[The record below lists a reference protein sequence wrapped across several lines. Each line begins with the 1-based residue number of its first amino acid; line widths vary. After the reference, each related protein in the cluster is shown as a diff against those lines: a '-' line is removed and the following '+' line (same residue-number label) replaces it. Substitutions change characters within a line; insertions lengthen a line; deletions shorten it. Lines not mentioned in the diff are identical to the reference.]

1 MPRWL
6 SFLTVNSWLALL
18 FGYWHFLGRI
28 SFFEHF
34 DGDYRCVPSANNAKE
49 LFQAMNIINDR
60 AAMRRHRRQLPSLKA
75 LRTFEA
81 VAHYQSFT
89 KAADELAVS
98 QGAVSH
104 QIKLLESA
112 LGLQLLIRHPKGISV
127 TVEGTR
133 LKEVC
138 GDAFDEIGNVA
149 LLIRRDVRA
158 QVLKVRAGPF
168 FAMEVIAPR
177 VASFLKRNPGL
188 QLHLSNM
195 DADSASQGVEDVQI
209 KYCVHPPAGT
219 YSLELLKEKL
229 VPICAPALL
238 EDVET
243 RVEIIRRPEIARLH
257 YRDLGEWQSWL
268 IRYGFGD
275 CRANSNLFFDDQHT
289 LLAAVRSGQGIGLA
303 DRALSE
309 DDVERG
315 RICVVSEEFIEP
327 EASYK
332 FICAQERLRTHST
345 LEHFRNWLVNEI
357 AQVQEKL
364 APRWRE
370 GPEFLS

>member
-1 MPRWL
+1 
-6 SFLTVNSWLALL
+6 
-18 FGYWHFLGRI
+18 
-28 SFFEHF
+28 
-34 DGDYRCVPSANNAKE
+34 
-49 LFQAMNIINDR
+49 MNQINDR
-60 AAMRRHRRQLPSLKA
+60 RVIRRHRRQLPSLKA

-81 VAHYQSFT
+81 VAHHQSFT

-112 LGLQLLIRHPKGISV
+112 LGLQLLIRHAKGVSV
-127 TVEGTR
+127 TVEGAR

-138 GDAFDEIGNVA
+138 GHAFDEIGDVA
-149 LLIRRDVRA
+149 SLIRRDVKA

-188 QLHLSNM
+188 QLHLNNL
-195 DADSASQGVEDVQI
+195 DADSQSVEDVQI
-209 KYCVHPPAGT
+209 KYCVHPPEGT
-219 YSLELLKEKL
+219 YSLEILKERL
-229 VPICAPALL
+229 VPICSPALL
-238 EDVET
+238 EGIET
-243 RVEIIRRPEIARLH
+243 PVEIIRRPEIARLH

-268 IRYGFGD
+268 TRYGFGNG
-275 CRANSNLFFDDQHT
+275 RANSNLFFDDQHT

-309 DDVERG
+309 EDVERG
-315 RICVVSEEFIEP
+315 RICVVSEDFIQP

-332 FICAQERLRTHST
+332 FICARNRLTAHST
-345 LEHFRNWLVNEI
+345 LEEFRDWLVNEI
-357 AQVQEKL
+357 AEVQEKL
-364 APRWRE
+364 ASRWRE
-370 GPEFLS
+370 GPGFPKLGQAKGFDLDLGKH